1 MSKLHSIEI
10 GKLRWNL
17 IVWIP
22 IILGGII
29 FSIFTSG
36 YFMKPEC
43 VRASWF
49 AAIGLLLVGC
59 GFGLAY
65 ARAFNIEGIDTIKLR
80 EVK

>member
-1 MSKLHSIEI
+1 MSKLHSIKI
-10 GKLRWNL
+10 SKVGWKLMIWT
-17 IVWIP
+17 P

-29 FSIFTSG
+29 FSIFASG

-49 AAIGLLLVGC
+49 AAFGLLLVGY

-65 ARAFNIEGIDTIKLR
+65 ARAFNIEGIDYER
-80 EVK
+80 V